1 MDCGRVRPVT
11 LLGGRG
17 ADQGIE
23 RGRGGVKGTA
33 WPNGGG
39 RPIDD
44 ESTGIGSGRGRVT
57 AESWRS
63 VDVGR
68 FGQRHSGTSRRRWLG
83 GWRHCLRAWGRRCET
98 LEQCPISGGRPSSAG
113 RLPPTTMT
121 SPARTSA
128 SQSTTRQPLIL
139 SICFCLTLYYILEVL
154 PGTCSGQVL
163 NGKNLHYDCVI
174 IHSGLSMHHPPS
186 STTVQGLVMFDI
198 QDSPDY
204 SLYFRKMAMA
214 AF

>member
-83 GWRHCLRAWGRRCET
+83 GWRHHRRAWGRRCET

-113 RLPPTTMT
+113 RLPHNDDL
-121 SPARTSA
+121 PARTSA

-139 SICFCLTLYYILEVL
+139 SICFCLSYILEVL
-154 PGTCSGQVL
+154 PGTCSRQVL
-163 NGKNLHYDCVI
+163 SGKNLHYDCVI
-174 IHSGLSMHHPPS
+174 IHFGLSSITLPPPS
-186 STTVQGLVMFDI
+186 QCRAS
-198 QDSPDY
+198 
-204 SLYFRKMAMA
+204 
-214 AF
+214 

>member
-83 GWRHCLRAWGRRCET
+83 GWRHRRRAWVADAKRWSSARFQVDGRRQ
-98 LEQCPISGGRPSSAG
+98 LAG
-113 RLPPTTMT
+113 FPHNDDL
-121 SPARTSA
+121 PARTSA

-139 SICFCLTLYYILEVL
+139 SICFCLSYILEVL
-154 PGTCSGQVL
+154 PGTCSRQVL
-163 NGKNLHYDCVI
+163 SGKNLHYDCVI
-174 IHSGLSMHHPPS
+174 IHFGLSSITLPPPS
-186 STTVQGLVMFDI
+186 QCRAS
-198 QDSPDY
+198 
-204 SLYFRKMAMA
+204 
-214 AF
+214 